1 MVDGGI
7 HSPPTGP
14 LGASPAVARFAGR
27 VRGWLKRARGAFK
40 GRRPAIAPSPVS
52 QRPYPWEALYPEG
65 LDWDLQIEA
74 KPVHAILDDA
84 VARFGDQP
92 CLDFLG
98 KRQTYKE
105 VGALVD
111 RAAQGFRD
119 IGVRK
124 GTKVG
129 LFLPNSPYY
138 VISYFAVLKAGGT
151 IVNFNPLYAKREV
164 ARQIRDAG
172 VQIMVT
178 MNLVSLYPRVAVHLE
193 DTALERVVVCKMS
206 SALPLP
212 EKALFTIFKRKEIAS
227 VPSDIKHCRFEQL
240 IDNEGLQKP
249 VPCDPYQDVAVLQYT
264 GGTTGIPK
272 GAMLTH
278 ASIYSNTVQTRRWA
292 TQLEDGEARILAIL
306 PLFHVFGMTVVMNVS
321 LYCGA
326 EIILHPRFKV
336 SEVLTAIEKR
346 KVTVMFGVPTMYSA
360 INAHKEVEKFDLS
373 SLRFC
378 ISGGAALPDEV
389 RTAFE
394 DLSGGNLVEGYG
406 LTEASPVCTIGPIG
420 GRNKPGSAGLP
431 IPGTLLE
438 ILPLE
443 GEGGPLPAGQHGEI
457 CITGPQV
464 MTGYAKQEAE
474 TAGVLRNGRLHTGDI
489 GYLDGEGYLF
499 IVDRIKDLIITG
511 GFNVYPRM
519 VEEAVSLHPDV
530 MDVAVCGVPNKHRG
544 ETVKAFIV
552 KRADS
557 DLTGVKL
564 RDFLKEKLAPFEI
577 PRKVTF
583 LDEIPKTMLGKPL
596 RRELLALEKHKA
608 RKSRTG
614 AEESPKEEIATAEEA
629 KS

>member
-1 MVDGGI
+1 MVDGGVQI
-7 HSPPTGP
+7 PPTGGYGP
-14 LGASPAVARFAGR
+14 RPGVAGLPGR
-27 VRGWLKRARGAFK
+27 VRGWLNRARRAFK
-40 GRRPAIAPSPVS
+40 GTKPYGKPTSE
-52 QRPYPWEALYPEG
+52 QTRPYPWEALYPEG
-65 LDWDLQIEA
+65 LKWDLQLEA

-84 VARFGDQP
+84 VERFGDHP
-92 CLDFLG
+92 CLDFMG
-98 KRQTYKE
+98 KRQTYKD
-105 VGALVD
+105 VAGLVD
-111 RAAQGFRD
+111 RAAHGFRE
-119 IGVRK
+119 IGVKK

-138 VISYFAVLKAGGT
+138 VICYFAVLKAGGT

-172 VQIMVT
+172 IQIMVT
-178 MNLVSLYPRVAVHLE
+178 MNLVSLYPRVAAHLD
-193 DTALERVVVCKMS
+193 DTGLERIVVCRMS

-227 VPSDIKHCRFEQL
+227 VPSDVRHCRFEQL
-240 IDNEGLQKP
+240 IDNEGISEP
-249 VPCDPYQDVAVLQYT
+249 VPCDPYKDVAVLQYT

-278 ASIYSNTVQTRRWA
+278 ANIYSNTVQTRRWA

-326 EIILHPRFKV
+326 EVILHPRFKV

-360 INAHKEVEKFDLS
+360 INAHKEIEKFDLS

-378 ISGGAALPDEV
+378 ISGGAALPEEV
-389 RTAFE
+389 KTAFE
-394 DLSGGNLVEGYG
+394 QLSGASLVEGYG
-406 LTEASPVCTIGPIG
+406 LTEAAPVCTIGPIG

-443 GEGGPLPAGQHGEI
+443 GKGGALPAGQKGEI

-464 MTGYAKQEAE
+464 MSGYAKREGE
-474 TAGVLRNGRLHTGDI
+474 TAGVLRDGRLHTGDV
-489 GYLDGEGYLF
+489 GYLDEEGYLF
-499 IVDRIKDLIITG
+499 IIDRIKDLIITG

-530 MDVAVCGVPNKHRG
+530 MDVAVCGLPNKHRG

-557 DLTGVKL
+557 DLTAVKL

-596 RRELLALEKHKA
+596 RRELLEMEKKA
-608 RKSRTG
+608 RKRRADTVKP
-614 AEESPKEEIATAEEA
+614 AQEESPIKEEA
-629 KS
+629 KT